1 MMNEIQTV
9 LDDRVAKLSEMPTDD
24 LDHLLYVLERTYIHA
39 LIEKGLRGGS
49 QP

>member
-1 MMNEIQTV
+1 MRSDIQTV
-9 LDDRVAKLSEMPTDD
+9 LDDRVAVLSEMPSDD
-24 LDHLLYVLERTYIHA
+24 LDHLLHVLERTYIHA